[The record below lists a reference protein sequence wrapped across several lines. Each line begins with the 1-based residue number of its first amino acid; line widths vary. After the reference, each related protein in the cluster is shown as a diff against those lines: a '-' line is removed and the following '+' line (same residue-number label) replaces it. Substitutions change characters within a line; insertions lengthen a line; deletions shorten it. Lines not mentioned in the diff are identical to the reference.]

1 MNTLKNFIPLLKRS
15 FSDWNDDN
23 APRLG
28 AALAFYTIL
37 SISPLMILVVAIVSL
52 VFDRSSAQTHLL
64 DQVGALM
71 GPEGRSA
78 VETMLASGQ
87 KASSG
92 IFATLVGLIT
102 LVFGASGVFG
112 ELRSALNAIWEAKPQ
127 NTSGIWG
134 MLRERFFS
142 FGMVVSVGFVLLV
155 SLLASTALGALTKFF
170 SGLLPIPGF
179 VLYVFNFLVSFLGI
193 AILFAFILKYV
204 PETKVEWSDVRIG
217 AAVHD
222 RQDAAGLVPGQGES
236 RVGVWGGG
244 IVGGDGDLGVL
255 LGADLLLWGGVYA
268 CPCAGATRR
277 AGSGQGESGLS
288 SLSPPQLHRNSS

>member
-1 MNTLKNFIPLLKRS
+1 MNTLKSFIPLLKRS

-37 SISPLMILVVAIVSL
+37 SISPLMILVVAIISL
-52 VFDRSSAQTHLL
+52 VFDRSSAQAHLL

-87 KASSG
+87 KASAG
-92 IFATLVGLIT
+92 IFATLVGLAT

-134 MLRERFFS
+134 ILRERFFS

-155 SLLASTALGALTKFF
+155 SLLASAALGAVTKFF

-179 VLYVFNFLVSFLGI
+179 VLYVFNFLVSFAGI

-217 AAVHD
+217 AVATALLFTIGKTLLGLYLGKASPGSAYG
-222 RQDAAGLVPGQGES
+222 AAGSLVVMVIWVYYSAQIFFFGAEFTHVHAVARRTES
-236 RVGVWGGG
+236 P
-244 IVGGDGDLGVL
+244 L
-255 LGADLLLWGGVYA
+255 ADAKV
-268 CPCAGATRR
+268 
-277 AGSGQGESGLS
+277 
-288 SLSPPQLHRNSS
+288 